1 MSYIEKSFNIPN
13 TTGLSEKQIQL
24 HLGLYAGYV
33 KNTNLLLDKINTLKS
48 GEDAVIV
55 SELQR
60 RLGFEFDGMRLHEY
74 YFSQL
79 SEGAQALDINST
91 LGQLI
96 TTQFGSFDKYLADLK
111 RIAST
116 RGIGWVITYYD
127 AENNSLINA
136 WVADHEL
143 GHLAGLPIVFVI
155 DLWEHA
161 FMVDYAPVTKADYVS
176 TYISAINWEVV
187 AKRI

>member
-1 MSYIEKSFNIPN
+1 MAYIEKSFNIPN
-13 TTGLSEKQIQL
+13 NTGLSEKQIQL

-33 KNTNLLLDKINTLKS
+33 KNTNLLLEKIHNLKS
-48 GEDAVIV
+48 GEDVVVV

-79 SEGAQALDINST
+79 TEGTKDLDINSK

-96 TTQFGSFDKYLADLK
+96 QTQFGAFDSYIADLK
-111 RIAST
+111 RISSM

-127 AENNSLINA
+127 AENNTLINT

-143 GHLAGLPIVFVI
+143 GHLAGLPIVLVI

-161 FMVDYAPVTKADYVS
+161 FMVDYVPATKADYVS
-176 TYISAINWEVV
+176 TYLTAINWEIVNT
-187 AKRI
+187 RI